1 MELIDKKILLI
12 CPNFFSYHKKII
24 MNLEASGA
32 SVNYIEDRPFT
43 SFFMRAMTSLSPYI
57 VSRAL
62 EIYYIKKIKKNK
74 NLDYDFIFVVNGQTI
89 SKTVLS
95 YLKETQ
101 ANSKFILYLWDS
113 ILNRPNIVKNFVF
126 FEEVYTFD
134 EEDSIKFGIK
144 FRPLFYLK
152 DFKPS
157 QKEKNNID
165 LSFVGSIHSDRY
177 KIIKKIKQNYSKKYK
192 FYFYMYIQAKWVFLI
207 YKYLMPSMEIRNHND
222 FSFSQLSVEE
232 VQRIFEDSS
241 CILDIEHP
249 NQTGLTIRTME
260 AVFSGKKLITTNFRI
275 KNYDFYNEA
284 NIFILDREKPII
296 PNNFLNTKFED
307 MSSSIR
313 HKYSIDGWIQDL
325 LFNREYEL

>member
-1 MELIDKKILLI
+1 MVLKNKKILLI

-24 MNLEASGA
+24 MSLEASGA
-32 SVNYIEDRPFT
+32 IVNYLKDRPFT
-43 SFFMRAMTSLSPYI
+43 SFFMRAITSSFPYM
-57 VSRAL
+57 VSCAL
-62 EIYYIKKIKKNK
+62 EFYYIKKLKKNK
-74 NLDYDFIFVVNGQTI
+74 NLKYDYIFVINGQTI
-89 SKTVLS
+89 SKRVLS

-101 ANSKFILYLWDS
+101 ANGKFILYLWDS
-113 ILNRPNIVKNFVF
+113 ILNRPNIVKNFTF
-126 FEEVYTFD
+126 FEKVYTFD
-134 EEDSIKFGIK
+134 EEDSRKYGIK
-144 FRPLFYLK
+144 FRPLFYL
-152 DFKPS
+152 DNFKSS
-157 QKEKNNID
+157 QKEKYNID

-207 YKYLMPSMEIRNHND
+207 YKYLIPSMEIRDHID

-249 NQTGLTIRTME
+249 NQTGLTIRTIE
-260 AVFSGKKLITTNFRI
+260 AVFSGKKLITTNSRI
-275 KNYDFYNEA
+275 KSYDFYNEA

-296 PNNFLNTKFED
+296 PDKFLNTKFQD
-307 MSSSIR
+307 MSSNIR

-325 LFNREYEL
+325 LFSREH